1 MSSQDMR
8 ELINIVES
16 RKTGSPDVEY
26 VDDNDKVTVKLKG
39 AESAPIT
46 KLSNQYMEIKKLE
59 KELKEKKDALTPEI
73 KDAID
78 ELFDASDALK
88 TKYIE
93 TVKNTI
99 TITKDIS
106 PTEKEEFDAEGFF
119 SELSE
124 LVDKEI
130 YQTLL
135 DIKEKYTNI
144 KKSSGR
150 RGSIRDVK
158 VKENNHKDRSSSNF
172 IKNLKNWVND
182 YVKKIKRKIST
193 FDSKLEKLKRKYK
206 VHRFT

>member
-8 ELINIVES
+8 ELINIVDEA

-26 VDDNDKVTVKLKG
+26 IDDNDKVTVKLKG
-39 AESAPIT
+39 AESSPIT

-59 KELKEKKDALTPEI
+59 KELKDKKDALTPEI

-93 TVKNTI
+93 TVKNII

-106 PTEKEEFDAEGFF
+106 PSEKEEFDAEGFF

-158 VKENNHKDRSSSNF
+158 VKENNHNDSNF
-172 IKNLKNWVND
+172 AKKLKNWVTD
-182 YVKKIKRKIST
+182 YVRKINRKISS
-193 FDSKLEKLKRKYK
+193 FDNKLEKLKRKYK
-206 VHRFT
+206 VHRYT

>member
-8 ELINIVES
+8 ELINIVDEA

-26 VDDNDKVTVKLKG
+26 IDDKDKVTVKLKG
-39 AESAPIT
+39 AESGPIT

-59 KELKEKKDALTPEI
+59 KELKDKKDALTPEI
-73 KDAID
+73 KDSID

-106 PTEKEEFDAEGFF
+106 PSEKEEFDAEGFF

-158 VKENNHKDRSSSNF
+158 VKENNHNDSNF
-172 IKNLKNWVND
+172 VKNLKNWVTD
-182 YVKKIKRKIST
+182 YVKKINRKLST
-193 FDSKLEKLKRKYK
+193 FDSKLNKLKRKYK